1 MPIRIVTDSAC
12 DIPQNLVKEYD
23 ITVVP
28 LYINIGEKSLLDGVE
43 LSRDEFY
50 TNLPN
55 YPVNPTTAAP
65 GSGVFQK
72 VYEELAAEGATEII
86 SIHISIS
93 LSGTLD
99 SAKLGAQQTKSV
111 PVTVIDSHQLSLG
124 AGFVVL
130 AAAKAAKEGKSKEE
144 ILQIIQNQI
153 TCTHVFAALE
163 TVDYLR
169 RSGRMNMVLASL
181 VTLLQI
187 KPLLKMYDGKPTAER
202 VRTEEKALRRLVQL
216 VEELGPLHQLA
227 LVHTAAPEKAEKLR
241 QRALHLFP
249 DDSTPLSVGVT
260 PVLGAHIGPGVVGF
274 AVISKCKPHPV
285 SMLERVERYLPF
297 SGQ

>member
-1 MPIRIVTDSAC
+1 
-12 DIPQNLVKEYD
+12 
-23 ITVVP
+23 
-28 LYINIGEKSLLDGVE
+28 
-43 LSRDEFY
+43 
-50 TNLPN
+50 
-55 YPVNPTTAAP
+55 
-65 GSGVFQK
+65 
-72 VYEELAAEGATEII
+72 
-86 SIHISIS
+86 
-93 LSGTLD
+93 
-99 SAKLGAQQTKSV
+99 
-111 PVTVIDSHQLSLG
+111 
-124 AGFVVL
+124 
-130 AAAKAAKEGKSKEE
+130 
-144 ILQIIQNQI
+144 
-153 TCTHVFAALE
+153 
-163 TVDYLR
+163 
-169 RSGRMNMVLASL
+169 MNMVLASL